1 MGPVGLRP
9 WANVRDLGFSKTDQT
24 VVQLAGS
31 LPSREFSFNI
41 FFANLFSTMP
51 LFHALRL
58 LDIGATGTARP
69 NSREHPTELR
79 FRIIS
84 RLVRGDVL
92 AVLWQDKKGC
102 RIPTPT
108 NVLLAQYLHI
118 SLSREIKWVI
128 GPPVRCAASRESLH
142 SAGPYRYVIGRVS
155 VFAHGGLD
163 GRITRK

>member
-41 FFANLFSTMP
+41 FFDNLFSNIP

-69 NSREHPTELR
+69 NSREYPTELR
-79 FRIIS
+79 FRGPIFPHNTIS
-84 RLVRGDVL
+84 GLVRRDVL

-108 NVLLAQYLHI
+108 NVLLAQYLA
-118 SLSREIKWVI
+118 VP
-128 GPPVRCAASRESLH
+128 G
-142 SAGPYRYVIGRVS
+142 
-155 VFAHGGLD
+155 D
-163 GRITRK
+163 